1 MRLVFDI
8 ETDGLLRGLSKI
20 HCIVAQDLDTDEV
33 HRFGPDRVKEGLN
46 LLQGA
51 SELIGHNVIGY
62 DREAIL
68 EVYPKWTTEA
78 DWTDTLI
85 LSRLLFTDILDR
97 DFRSRPANMPA
108 QLYGRHSLESWGHR
122 LCCHKSEFGKSLNGD
137 WSTYSPEMLDYCQT
151 DVEVSVK
158 LYRMFEPRLEQYA
171 ASIKTEHQIALLMAW
186 QEREGFPFHVKK
198 AQELEGRLREELTT
212 LADEMRETFLFV
224 DGGIFTPK
232 ANNKTRG
239 YVKDAPMCRLKDFN
253 PTSRQHIAW
262 AFRTFRGWWPEEFSA
277 NGNPKI
283 DETILTALR
292 LPEAKKFARIL
303 ELQKHLGQLSEGKN
317 AWLKKEIKGRIHHSC
332 VLNTNTG
339 RQAHMNP
346 NLAQIPSAHEYR
358 ELFYPGESRTQ
369 VGCDASGLEL
379 RCLGAYLSP
388 FDGGAFAKEVVEGD
402 IHTALAEIYGTTRR
416 AGKGVT
422 YCLIYGGG
430 DIKLGLTAGASAERG
445 PWGEQGIA
453 ARKGKE
459 IRKKIMQGLDGFKA
473 LSDAINERA
482 KSGVLKGLDGR
493 PIRLQGKAHAALN
506 YLLQSAGAVICK
518 LWVIRANELLQEA
531 GIDYWPLA
539 FVHDE
544 IQLSVAPDQV
554 EQATSLITTAMKDV
568 EHQLKFRCQLD
579 SEAQQ
584 GSSWSDCH

>member
-33 HRFGPDRVKEGLN
+33 HRFGPDRVKEGLK

-68 EVYPKWTTEA
+68 EIYPKWTTKA

-122 LCCHKSEFGKSLNGD
+122 LGCHKSEFGKSLDGD
-137 WSTYSPEMLDYCQT
+137 WSTYSPEMLDYCAQ

-158 LYRMFEPRLEQYA
+158 LYRTFEPRLEQYA
-171 ASIKTEHQIALLMAW
+171 ASIKTEHKIALLMAW

-198 AQELEGRLREELTT
+198 AHELEGRLRDELTT

-224 DGGIFTPK
+224 DGGTFTPK
-232 ANNKTRG
+232 ANNKPRG
-239 YVKDAPMCRLKDFN
+239 YIKDAPMCRLKDFN

-262 AFRTFRGWWPEEFSA
+262 AFQTFRGWEPAEFSA

-283 DETILTALR
+283 DETILTALD

-317 AWLKKEIKGRIHHSC
+317 AWLKKEINGRIHHSC

-339 RQAHMNP
+339 RQAHMSP

-379 RCLGAYLSP
+379 RCLGAYLAP
-388 FDGGAFAKEVVEGD
+388 FDGGKFAKEVVEGD
-402 IHTALAEIYGTTRR
+402 IHTALAEIYGTDRKS
-416 AGKGVT
+416 GKSVT

-430 DIKLGLTAGASAERG
+430 DIKLGLTAGATKDT
-445 PWGEQGIA
+445 A

-459 IRKKIMQGLDGFKA
+459 IRKNIMQGLDGFKA

-493 PIRLQGKAHAALN
+493 PIRLQGKAHASLN

-544 IQLSVAPDQV
+544 MQLSVAPDQV
-554 EQATSLITTAMKDV
+554 EQATFLITTAMKDV
-568 EHQLKFRCQLD
+568 EHQLNFRCQLD

-584 GSSWSDCH
+584 GSSWAACH